1 MKSNQDKVNRLL
13 EKDLNDCQEQFLIIL
28 SSTFKDSPIKG
39 FKTLDV
45 VLFAAALMGD
55 KISIPIE
62 TLEQTMRGY
71 DEAIKQFRFDREY
84 SETIIFKT
92 EGEA

>member
-1 MKSNQDKVNRLL
+1 MKNQKVKNLL
-13 EKDLNDCQEQFLIIL
+13 EKDLNDCQEQLLIML
-28 SSTFKDSPIKG
+28 SASFRQGPIKG

-45 VLFAAALMGD
+45 ILFCSALMGD
-55 KISIPIE
+55 KMGLSIDVLTE
-62 TLEQTMRGY
+62 TMRGY
-71 DEAIKQFRFDREY
+71 DEAIKQFKFEQEY